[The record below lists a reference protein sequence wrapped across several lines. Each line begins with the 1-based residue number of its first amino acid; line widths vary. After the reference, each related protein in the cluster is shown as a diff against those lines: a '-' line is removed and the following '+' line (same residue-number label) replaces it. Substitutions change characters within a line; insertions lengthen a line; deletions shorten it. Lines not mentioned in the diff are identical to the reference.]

1 MKMGKKAIV
10 MLLMV
15 LILAGGS
22 KLNVSAAGCT
32 HTDINGKP
40 TIYAKM
46 WTGQYR
52 YSSHNHTVIV
62 GYYTNGN
69 PITMQCHYNV
79 QAEIW
84 LVHCTQCDG
93 YVSTVDLNAKES
105 HSIVHN

>member
-1 MKMGKKAIV
+1 MKMWKKVMV
-10 MLLMV
+10 MLLAV
-15 LILAGGS
+15 LVLAGGS
-22 KLNVSAAGCT
+22 KLSVSAAGCT
-32 HTDINGKP
+32 HADINGKP

-52 YSSHNHTVIV
+52 YSSYNHTVIV
-62 GYYTNGN
+62 GYYTNGT
-69 PITMQCHYNV
+69 PITMQCHCNV

-105 HSIVHN
+105 HSIVHD